1 MWQYLI
7 SYLWTQPNLFL
18 FQVYLGNEKHIS
30 RAAHAFGAA
39 TGLLVG
45 FFILKKRTVSEGERK
60 VSNRSRKLQIGAMII
75 FGISVGILCIWHLA
89 GGSGGENS
97 WFNQN
102 YLASAFRDHVRNVTD
117 SKRCPKICPR

>member
-7 SYLWTQPNLFL
+7 SYLWTYPILFL

-45 FFILKKRTVSEGERK
+45 FFILKNRTVSEGERK
-60 VSNRSRKLQIGAMII
+60 FQIGALVI
-75 FGISVGILCIWHLA
+75 FCIFVGILCIWHLA
-89 GGSGGENS
+89 GGSGGDNS

-102 YLASAFRDHVRNVTD
+102 LARDFTVENVGNVTFNVID
-117 SKRCPKICPR
+117 TKICPR

>member
-45 FFILKKRTVSEGERK
+45 FFILKNNKD
-60 VSNRSRKLQIGAMII
+60 SNLSRKLQIGAMVI

-89 GGSGGENS
+89 GGSGGEDS
-97 WFNQN
+97 WFNQH
-102 YLASAFRDHVRNVTD
+102 LARDFHQHDPDHDHDHVWIVTD
-117 SKRCPKICPR
+117 FKICPR

>member
-1 MWQYLI
+1 MWQY
-7 SYLWTQPNLFL
+7 FL
-18 FQVYLGNEKHIS
+18 SFGPKQLCFFQVYKGKEKHVS

-45 FFILKKRTVSEGERK
+45 FFILKNRK
-60 VSNRSRKLQIGAMII
+60 VSNRSRKLQIGALII

-89 GGSGGENS
+89 GGSGGDDS

-102 YLASAFRDHVRNVTD
+102 LVRD
-117 SKRCPKICPR
+117 SKESKISENDKICPH

>member
-1 MWQYLI
+1 MVL
-7 SYLWTQPNLFL
+7 TNFVF
-18 FQVYLGNEKHIS
+18 FQVYKGKEKHVS

-45 FFILKKRTVSEGERK
+45 FFILKNRK
-60 VSNRSRKLQIGAMII
+60 VSNWSRKLQIGAKII

>member
-60 VSNRSRKLQIGAMII
+60 VSNRSRKLQIGAKII

-97 WFNQN
+97 WFNQI